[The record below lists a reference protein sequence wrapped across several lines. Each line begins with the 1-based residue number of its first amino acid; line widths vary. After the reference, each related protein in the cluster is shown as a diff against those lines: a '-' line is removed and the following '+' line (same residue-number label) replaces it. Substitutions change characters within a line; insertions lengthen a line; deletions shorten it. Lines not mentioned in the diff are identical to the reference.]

1 MSVSKLMWCFFI
13 GHAVGYQID
22 CECSLRMSKLC
33 TLHNL
38 DKITCDSHTHDEYIV
53 TSKVHVTG
61 HSYLNMNYTLFP

>member
-1 MSVSKLMWCFFI
+1 MSKLMWCFFI

-53 TSKVHVTG
+53 TSQVHVTG
-61 HSYLNMNYTLFP
+61 HSYLNINYTLFP